1 MLRYFI
7 QDRIEGARF
16 DFFPLRSLMRSS
28 MSSRV
33 FFFLKPDFTTE
44 ILILD
49 LTYICPIEVSVSFS
63 IDGCE
68 GFI

>member
-16 DFFPLRSLMRSS
+16 DFFFPQIFDEIID
-28 MSSRV
+28 V
-33 FFFLKPDFTTE
+33 FQSFSFLKPDFTTG